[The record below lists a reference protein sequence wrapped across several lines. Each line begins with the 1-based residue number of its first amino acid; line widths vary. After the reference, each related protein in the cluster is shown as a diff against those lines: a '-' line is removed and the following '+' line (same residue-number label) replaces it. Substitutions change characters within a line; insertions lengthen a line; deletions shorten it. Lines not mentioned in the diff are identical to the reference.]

1 MNTRTPDEIRDD
13 SIKRFNELAADKFD
27 QGQKEH
33 GTCLDDT
40 VDFNKM
46 EEEVLD
52 LWFYLQSMKRKT
64 RNEIRKARA
73 S

>member
-27 QGQKEH
+27 RGQREH
-33 GTCLDDT
+33 GSCLDDT
-40 VDFNKM
+40 VDFHKM